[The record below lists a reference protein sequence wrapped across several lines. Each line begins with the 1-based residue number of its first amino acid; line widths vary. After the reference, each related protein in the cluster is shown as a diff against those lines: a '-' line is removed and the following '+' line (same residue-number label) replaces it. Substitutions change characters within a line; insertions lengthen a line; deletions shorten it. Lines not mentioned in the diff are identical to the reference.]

1 MPGAEDAEQRGTIEL
16 MDILV
21 TQPTNQP
28 TCLLV
33 TFAGDEETS
42 RKSILTHNLAFWHL
56 GLQLSDNFLWI
67 FTPWKAVARR
77 FYKI

>member
-1 MPGAEDAEQRGTIEL
+1 

-21 TQPTNQP
+21 TQP

-33 TFAGDEETS
+33 TFASDEETS
-42 RKSILTHNLAFWHL
+42 RKSILTQSLAFLPL
-56 GLQLSDNFLWI
+56 GLQVSDNFLWI